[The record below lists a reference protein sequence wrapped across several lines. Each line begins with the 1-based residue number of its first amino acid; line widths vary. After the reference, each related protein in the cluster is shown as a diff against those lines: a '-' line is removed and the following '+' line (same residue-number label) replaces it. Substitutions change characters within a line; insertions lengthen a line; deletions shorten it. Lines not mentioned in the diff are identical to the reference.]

1 MSRLH
6 LFLLGPPEV
15 RLGARPLTFPT
26 RKSLALLI
34 YLALEGGPQPR
45 EHLAALLWPESSP
58 DRSRASL
65 RSTLNRL
72 QSTLRQAGGQAQTSL
87 LSIDHTALTLHPNPS
102 FDLDLRSVET
112 AYAQARA
119 ERSRRAPPEDST
131 SLPVLQRAV
140 ASYRG
145 DFLAGFSLGDAPGFD
160 DWADLQREVWRR
172 RLGLIL
178 DRLSEIQFGRGEFAG
193 VAETVSRW
201 IALDPLNEVA
211 YRRKMRAHFAA
222 GERGQALEA
231 YETCRAMLAAE
242 LNVQPDPET
251 RALADRIRTQHPLP
265 QSPTVP
271 QRLNTP
277 LTVLEDLLAGRE
289 SEQTA
294 MAESFQRTLEGSPQV
309 VALVGEAGIGR
320 TRLATEFLAWARAQ
334 GAQVLQGSAFEIGSD
349 TPFQPLVEAIR
360 SFFDRGN
367 MPRELLGEVWLAPLS
382 ALLPELRERFA
393 DLPPPLRETEV
404 DRTNLLEAL
413 VRLTL
418 ALAERA
424 PLVLFVDDLQ
434 WADRATLDVLQYAAR
449 RWRESAA
456 RIMLLVSLRSEG
468 MRPLAQSRRAS
479 LAEWLAQ
486 MERMLEPLHLGLEP
500 LGERDTVQ
508 MVQSILAP
516 PDADFAQWVFDE
528 TRGQP
533 FYLIETLKDLIER
546 GALHPKRKADGKWA
560 FEVDA
565 EHDLGKAARV
575 PSTVWAVIRSR
586 LNRISPNGFALLA
599 AGAVVE
605 QRLTFER
612 LCAISRLEEDE
623 GLPALDELISSR
635 LLVEGVQPH
644 PPSAYAFAHN
654 MIREVVYTEAGDAR
668 RRLFH
673 RRALEVLEAG
683 EASPAA
689 LAHHALATGEEA
701 AAFRRSL
708 VAGHDALLLSATSEA
723 IAHLERARQIARDSS
738 LQAAESEAQIRE
750 LYLQLSRA
758 YEQSGQHEQARAV
771 KEELAGLKREQS

>member
-15 RLGARPLTFPT
+15 RVDSKALTFPT

-34 YLALEGGPQPR
+34 YLALEEGPQPR

-87 LSIDHTALTLHPNPS
+87 LSIDHHALTLRPNPS
-102 FDLDLRSVET
+102 FDLDLRSVEG

-119 ERSRRAPPEDST
+119 ERSRRAAPEGST

-140 ASYRG
+140 AGYRG

-193 VAETVSRW
+193 VAETASRW
-201 IALDPLNEVA
+201 LALDPLNEVA

-231 YETCRAMLAAE
+231 YETCRAMLASE
-242 LNVQPDPET
+242 LKVEPDPET

-265 QSPTVP
+265 QSPAVP

-277 LTVLEDLLAGRE
+277 LTVLEGLFAGRE
-289 SEQTA
+289 TEQTA
-294 MAESFQRTLEGSPQV
+294 MAESYQRTLEGSPGV
-309 VALVGEAGIGR
+309 VSLVGEAGIGR
-320 TRLATEFLAWARAQ
+320 TRLAIEFLAWARAQ
-334 GAQVLQGSAFEIGSD
+334 GAQVLRGSAFEIGSD
-349 TPFQPLVEAIR
+349 TPFQPLAEAIR

-367 MPRELLGEVWLAPLS
+367 MPRDLLGEAWLAPLS
-382 ALLPELRERFA
+382 ALLPELRDRFA
-393 DLPPPLRETEV
+393 DLPPALRETEPG
-404 DRTNLLEAL
+404 RTQLLEAF
-413 VRLTL
+413 VRLAL

-468 MRPLAQSRRAS
+468 LRPLAQSRRAS
-479 LAEWLAQ
+479 LAEWLAHV
-486 MERMLEPLHLGLEP
+486 ERMPESLHLDLEP

-508 MVQSILAP
+508 MVQSVLAP
-516 PDADFAQWVFDE
+516 PNADFAQWVFDE

-546 GALHPKRKADGKWA
+546 RALRPKRKADGKWA
-560 FEVDA
+560 FEVDT

-612 LCAISRLEEDE
+612 LCAISHLEEDQ

-635 LLVEGVQPH
+635 LLVEGAKSD

-689 LAHHALATGEEA
+689 LAHHALAAGEEA

-708 VAGHDALLLSATSEA
+708 VAGHEALLLSATSEA
-723 IAHLERARQIARDSS
+723 IAHLERARQIAQDSS
-738 LQAAESEAQIRE
+738 LRGAVFEAPIHE
-750 LYLQLSRA
+750 LYLHLSQA

-771 KEELAGLKREQS
+771 KEELAGLERERS